1 MTVKKSV
8 SYSKKLLILREG
20 PYFSRISVLK
30 KHLYEIIDKIIAQFL
45 CKSVNIRNNYRLTR
59 FINRV
64 IHRLFHRIVDE
75 ALLLFIP

>member
-1 MTVKKSV
+1 MH
-8 SYSKKLLILREG
+8 LL
-20 PYFSRISVLK
+20 
-30 KHLYEIIDKIIAQFL
+30 EIIDKIIAQFL